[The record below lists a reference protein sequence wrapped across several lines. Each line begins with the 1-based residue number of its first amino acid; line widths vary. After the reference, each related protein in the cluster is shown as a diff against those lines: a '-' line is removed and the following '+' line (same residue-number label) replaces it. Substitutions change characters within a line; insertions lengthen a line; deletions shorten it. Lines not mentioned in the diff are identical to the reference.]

1 MKARKLT
8 LKHRIFLVTTVVI
21 ACSCLVPC
29 LLVFLVHGLG
39 SDEALSMLGLMALG
53 SGAGAVLAFV
63 AAKLGLYDHLLAPLL
78 RLKSWLEAH
87 AEGRPVEEDFGER
100 ADELGEMAEDIRDLV
115 QKLSHEASHSTKLVD
130 DIRETI
136 KKISNLASS
145 IYGISNDQAAGANE
159 QASAVQES
167 STTSK
172 EIAVTAKEITSTALS
187 VLEMAEKGSKACN
200 QGMTSVKRAVDGMKD
215 LQKQVQSIATRMVEL
230 GENSQKIGYV
240 LQIIVEISERT
251 NLLALNANIEAAS
264 AGEAGKRF
272 GVVAS
277 EIRELATKTRDSTK
291 DIKDLIDKIQTSTNN
306 TIMVTEQ
313 GLKAVGDTFDLVNMV
328 GDSFDN
334 IEEQVN
340 ETIRAAKEITF
351 STQQQTSACEQM
363 AMTIGE
369 VSQVAERFA
378 RSAEETT
385 SAVAELNELTD
396 VLKARV
402 KENGN
407 E

>member
-1 MKARKLT
+1 MRLRN
-8 LKHRIFLVTTVVI
+8 RILLFTSVI
-21 ACSCLVPC
+21 ITASCAVPN
-29 LLVFLVHGLG
+29 LLVFFWFGQGEKHASEMLVVMLAGCSAGALISYLVARFGLRDDILIPILKMKAWIASRMKG
-39 SDEALSMLGLMALG
+39 GPAEDLGLDRTDEIG
-53 SGAGAVLAFV
+53 EIAGDI
-63 AAKLGLYDHLLAPLL
+63 KGLFLS
-78 RLKSWLEAH
+78 LKTE
-87 AEGRPVEEDFGER
+87 VENSR
-100 ADELGEMAEDIRDLV
+100 NLLGETG
-115 QKLSHEASHSTKLVD
+115 Q
-130 DIRETI
+130 TI
-136 KKISNLASS
+136 KKISSLSS
-145 IYGISNDQAAGANE
+145 NIFQISNDQAAGANE

-187 VLEMAEKGSKACN
+187 VLEMAEKGSKACS
-200 QGMTSVKRAVDGMKD
+200 QGMESVKRAVDGMKD
-215 LQKQVQSIATRMVEL
+215 LQKQVQSIATRMVDL

-277 EIRELATKTRDSTK
+277 EIRELANKTRDFTK

-328 GDSFDN
+328 GESFDH
-334 IEEQVN
+334 IDEQVN

-369 VSQVAERFA
+369 VSQVADRFA
-378 RSAEETT
+378 QSASQTNQ
-385 SAVAELNELTD
+385 AVAELNEHMES
-396 VLKARV
+396 LKGLLGE
-402 KENGN
+402 KT
-407 E
+407 